1 MVSQFKA
8 DRDSGKL
15 ALIKTTKKEKAQIKA
30 ALNKARKLKKLNK

>member
-15 ALIKTTKKEKAQIKA
+15 RLTRTTQKEKAQIKA